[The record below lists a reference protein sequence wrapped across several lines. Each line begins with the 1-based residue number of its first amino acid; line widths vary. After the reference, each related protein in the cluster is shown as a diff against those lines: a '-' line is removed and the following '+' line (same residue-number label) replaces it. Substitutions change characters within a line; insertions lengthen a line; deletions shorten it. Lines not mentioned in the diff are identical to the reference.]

1 MYFLFL
7 LVPLISF
14 SKVEIKK
21 RDTRSI
27 QNQKPVTQVVSTVK
41 SSAKKVENLKTEEDL
56 LVEEFL
62 KKEEQKPAIFDFTSR
77 YDVKSGTVIK
87 GRLLNSVVSTNLDSP
102 VIVEL
107 LPNKYFPDG
116 TRVIC
121 KANTKHSRI
130 HSHCSKL
137 ITPEVGEDEY
147 SLSASLL
154 NLDGS
159 AGIKPDEISNEEE
172 KYVVGEIVRQGIKSA
187 TTWGQALQE
196 TAIGDMPDANAKNR
210 LLNGIGGAIDASSN
224 ISTRKMQTLES
235 KALAI
240 AGKEI
245 FVYFEERFKK

>member
-1 MYFLFL
+1 MYFLLL
-7 LVPLISF
+7 LVPLTSF
-14 SKVEIKK
+14 SKVEIKS
-21 RDTRSI
+21 RDSRSI
-27 QNQKPVTQVVSTVK
+27 EKQKPVVQYISTQK
-41 SSAKKVENLKTEEDL
+41 SSIKKVENFKTEEDL
-56 LVEEFL
+56 IVEEYL
-62 KKEEQKPAIFDFTSR
+62 KKEEQKPAIFDFTAR
-77 YDVKSGTVIK
+77 YDVKTGTVIK

-107 LPNKYFPDG
+107 LPNKFFPDG
-116 TRVIC
+116 TKVIC

-130 HSHCSKL
+130 HTRCTKL
-137 ITPEVGEDEY
+137 IPPEVWADEY
-147 SLSASLL
+147 DLVASIL

-159 AGIKPDEISNEEE
+159 SGIKPDEISNEEE
-172 KYVVGEIVRQGIKSA
+172 KYVVGEIVKQGIKSA

-196 TAIGDMPDANAKNR
+196 TAIGDMPESNAKNK
-210 LLNGIGGAIDASSN
+210 LLNGIGGAIDASSD